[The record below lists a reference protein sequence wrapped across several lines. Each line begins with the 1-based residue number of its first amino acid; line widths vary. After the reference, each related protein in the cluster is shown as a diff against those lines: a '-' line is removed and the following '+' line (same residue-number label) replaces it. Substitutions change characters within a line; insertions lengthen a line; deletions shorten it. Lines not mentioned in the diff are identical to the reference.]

1 MPGEVAYDD
10 PVPVPLADLTTG
22 DPISH
27 ATFGVSL
34 DVLKSRIL
42 WSWPE
47 HVAPDD
53 ISFQAE
59 GGLRLR
65 DDANTA
71 AMTIESM
78 AETPPPHPHGNK
90 RYVRSA
96 FEIVVGEEA
105 MPVFV
110 HEWDRTEQ
118 EDAGA
123 ANARTKFGNPHD
135 HIAEAWAAL
144 V

>member
-47 HVAPDD
+47 HITPDD

-90 RYVRSA
+90 RYLLRAISMSTYPHSSWAISRPLLLVFPPFFRRSLHLSPK
-96 FEIVVGEEA
+96 I
-105 MPVFV
+105 
-110 HEWDRTEQ
+110 Q
-118 EDAGA
+118 ETG
-123 ANARTKFGNPHD
+123 TKTRKNGP
-135 HIAEAWAAL
+135 
-144 V
+144 